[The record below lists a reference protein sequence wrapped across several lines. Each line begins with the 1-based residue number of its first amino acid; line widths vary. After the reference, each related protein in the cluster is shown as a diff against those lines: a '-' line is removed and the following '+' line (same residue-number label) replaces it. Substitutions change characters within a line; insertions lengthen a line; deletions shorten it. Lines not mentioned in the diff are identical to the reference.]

1 MVRDIMVTPKISK
14 RKRMR
19 SKMFL
24 KRNVPFLIIS
34 TIVILG
40 GLLAIGRLLD
50 GHPREG
56 ALQWIWFIGVFLL
69 SQFVY
74 LRYIVEK

>member
-1 MVRDIMVTPKISK
+1 MVTPKISK

-24 KRNVPFLIIS
+24 KRSIPFLIIS
-34 TIVILG
+34 MVVILG
-40 GLLAIGRLLD
+40 GLVAIGRLLD

-56 ALQWIWFIGVFLL
+56 TLQWIWFIVTFLITQYINL
-69 SQFVY
+69 K
-74 LRYIVEK
+74 YIVEK